1 MNAELK
7 RIENRVDF
15 MGISWHQARVHP
27 GIAALKADLTE
38 LAEVS
43 GSIRWNR

>member
-1 MNAELK
+1 VNVELK

-15 MGISWHQARVHP
+15 IGISWPQVSLHP